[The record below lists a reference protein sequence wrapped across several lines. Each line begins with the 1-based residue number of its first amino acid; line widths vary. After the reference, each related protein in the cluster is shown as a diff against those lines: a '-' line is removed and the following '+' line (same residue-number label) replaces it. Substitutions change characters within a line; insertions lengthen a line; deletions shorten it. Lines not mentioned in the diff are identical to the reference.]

1 MAASHSIH
9 HPSLS
14 PPHQSQYNST
24 NKRDRKRIHIESRIK
39 DIAAN
44 LSANRDVNL
53 RTQLNSIQRDIV
65 YITRAELYIG
75 TRLKD
80 HPEDLI
86 AEVANVNVMGV
97 VLEAEPSKF
106 PLGRHAV
113 KFAERVNNAMDERDG
128 NIANL
133 QVKINDGW

>member
-1 MAASHSIH
+1 MAATHTIRH
-9 HPSLS
+9 ASLS
-14 PPHQSQYNST
+14 PSHQSQYNTT
-24 NKRDRKRIHIESRIK
+24 NKRDRKRTHIESRVK
-39 DIAAN
+39 DIAAS

-65 YITRAELYIG
+65 FVTRAELYVG

-80 HPEDLI
+80 HPEDLV
-86 AEVANVNVMGV
+86 AEVASVNAMGLP
-97 VLEAEPSKF
+97 LEAEPTKY

-113 KFAERVNNAMDERDG
+113 KFVERVNNAMDERDG

-133 QVKINDGW
+133 QVRR